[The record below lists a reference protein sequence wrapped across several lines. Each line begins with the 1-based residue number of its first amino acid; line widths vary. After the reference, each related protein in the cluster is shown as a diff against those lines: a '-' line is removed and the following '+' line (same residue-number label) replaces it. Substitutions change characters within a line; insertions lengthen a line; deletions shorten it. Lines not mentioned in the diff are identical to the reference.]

1 MRTNE
6 TAGRADAEIS
16 FSETLEL
23 DSRRLV
29 DQIRR
34 ALDIEQVLQRTATG
48 LAEMLELSQVSIELS
63 VVVPDQPE
71 E

>member
-1 MRTNE
+1 MRANE
-6 TAGRADAEIS
+6 TAGRVDAEVS

-63 VVVPDQPE
+63 VVAPDHPE